1 MERVK
6 GLAVVS
12 LLAAGLLAI
21 PAKGGPVYYT
31 YTGDSYTTSQSPL
44 SSSSYVSFSM
54 WFDNPLAGN
63 LVDFDENA
71 NASQTWSVTD
81 QTNSLSHD
89 NHAYWD
95 FYISTDSSGNIT
107 AWDITVTGQ
116 DSGTAFSTA
125 YGGLNSVAD
134 EDQSSYNVGG
144 TDYSGYVDG
153 STGNPQGSWNVES
166 TPEPWTSVMTLIGG
180 VVLSTTIWRKRA
192 VAYSHRR
199 MSLN

>member
-1 MERVK
+1 MDGVK
-6 GLAVVS
+6 SSAFVS

-31 YTGDSYTTSQSPL
+31 YTGDPYTTSQSPL

-63 LVDFDENA
+63 LVDFDENG

-89 NHAYWD
+89 NNAYWD

-107 AWDITVTGQ
+107 AWDITITGQ
-116 DSGTAFSTA
+116 YSGTAFSTA

-134 EDQSSYNVGG
+134 TDQSSYNVGG
-144 TDYSGYVDG
+144 TNYSGYVNG
-153 STGNPQGSWNVES
+153 SAGNPQGSWNVES
-166 TPEPWTSVMTLIGG
+166 TPEPSTSVMWIGG
-180 VVLSTTIWRKRA
+180 VVLLMAMRRKRA
-192 VAYSHRR
+192 VAVIR
-199 MSLN
+199 LE